1 MLAAWRSGAAGLAFA
16 MMAGMAVSG
25 CAGTTKTPPPEVV
38 PQEAFCS
45 SIDYTVI
52 AEKLGGLLVPHGP
65 SAERVDDF
73 KLICRHSTYDGKL
86 GNVAIDV
93 TIIHF
98 QSPEL
103 AEAEA
108 KGRAGAQASPDPSGT
123 SYSSVANDGKVI
135 AGVRRARYLA
145 EVRLIPTGRPGDPML
160 PGIARDMADR
170 VIASLTP

>member
-1 MLAAWRSGAAGLAFA
+1 MFTASRLALAL
-16 MMAGMAVSG
+16 MVVSVSG
-25 CAGTTKTPPPEVV
+25 CGGTAKTPAPEVV

-52 AEKLGGLLVPHGP
+52 AEKLGGLLVPNGP
-65 SAERVDDF
+65 SAERADDF
-73 KLICRHSTYDGKL
+73 KLICRHSTYEGKL
-86 GNVAIDV
+86 GNVMIDV

-108 KGRAGAQASPDPSGT
+108 KGRAGAQVSPDPSGT
-123 SYSSVANDGKVI
+123 SYGSVANDGKVI
-135 AGVRRARYLA
+135 AGVRRERYLT
-145 EVRLIPTGRPGDPML
+145 EVRLIPIGRPGDAML
-160 PGIARDMADR
+160 PGMARDMADR